1 MQQQEAA
8 IWLLVPLA
16 FGYCRTAAIIE
27 CWTCSAAK
35 QALRGFV
42 FTKGKV
48 ALLGMVDS
56 PLTVS
61 NAGISV
67 KWVKRE
73 EIFLNGGEGLILH

>member
-1 MQQQEAA
+1 M
-8 IWLLVPLA
+8 
-16 FGYCRTAAIIE
+16 
-27 CWTCSAAK
+27 
-35 QALRGFV
+35 